1 MQICWP
7 ATNLVHVSQN
17 FLLMTI
23 ISMVSSLPNSC
34 WCLLTWG
41 FVLRHDRIEFWI
53 LLQIYKIYVIR
64 MFARACT
71 WLRAIIAMLNTHVF
85 DPVCAR
91 HIFIHEHMGTLT
103 LCTPLPQLE
112 FAEIAGVNSPRI
124 NSTDCM
130 CQIVT
135 TGTQVQVEVKA
146 ARNSPNQAAVRASG
160 TCLACWTFARSW
172 QKSPLV
178 MAVNRWMHQCS

>member
-1 MQICWP
+1 
-7 ATNLVHVSQN
+7 
-17 FLLMTI
+17 
-23 ISMVSSLPNSC
+23 
-34 WCLLTWG
+34 
-41 FVLRHDRIEFWI
+41 
-53 LLQIYKIYVIR
+53 
-64 MFARACT
+64 
-71 WLRAIIAMLNTHVF
+71 MLNTHVF

-103 LCTPLPQLE
+103 LCAPLPQLE

-146 ARNSPNQAAVRASG
+146 ARNSPNQSAVRASG
-160 TCLACWTFARSW
+160 TCFGLLDVCT
-172 QKSPLV
+172 V
-178 MAVNRWMHQCS
+178 MAEKPPVHGCKSMHECTSARRIAINATALQGI